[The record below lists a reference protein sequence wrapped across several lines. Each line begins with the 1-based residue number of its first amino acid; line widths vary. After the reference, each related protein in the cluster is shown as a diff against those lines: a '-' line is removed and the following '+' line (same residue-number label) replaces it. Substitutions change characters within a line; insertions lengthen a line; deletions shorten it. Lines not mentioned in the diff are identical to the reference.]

1 MKMMQGAGGQDVSG
15 VRQSWRTREGRSGC
29 YIDVGV
35 GYAVTESRIQLGTQV
50 VNEKKLEEGG

>member
-1 MKMMQGAGGQDVSG
+1 MMQGAGGQDVSG

-50 VNEKKLEEGG
+50 VNEKRLEEGG